1 MAVDDASSLGGG
13 KKDMTDTSLLDRFA
27 AIVGPTYAVRDAEGI
42 APYLA
47 ERREKFLGRTPL
59 VLRPGSVAEIAAILK
74 LANETRTGI
83 VPQAGNTGLVGGQI
97 PSTAG
102 DQILVS
108 VSRLDKVRHV
118 DAASNVMIVEA
129 GLILANA
136 HATAARADR
145 LFPLSLASE
154 GSCEIGGNLSTNAGG
169 TAVLAYG
176 NARELVLGVEVVLAS
191 GEIWNGLRTL
201 RKDNTGY
208 DLKDLFI
215 GAEGTLGIITAAAL
229 KLFPR
234 PRGTAV
240 ALLGLKDPAAAL
252 AVFNIG
258 KDRAGFGLTATEL
271 MPRIAIE
278 TAVKYLPG
286 ARDPL
291 SVPHAW
297 YLLIEVSSPRS
308 QDDAEATVEAIFAES
323 MERGLV
329 EDGVAA
335 KSAAEA
341 AELWRMREAL
351 SDLQKNLGGSIKHD
365 VAVPLAAVPELL
377 ARAADAATT
386 LIPGARPFP
395 FGHIGD
401 GNIHLNISQPEGMD
415 KAAYLARWDEMNA
428 AIHAIVVDLGGTISA
443 EHGIGTLKRTLL
455 TQVKS
460 PVEIA
465 LMRRIKTALDP
476 NGIMNPGKVL

>member
-1 MAVDDASSLGGG
+1 
-13 KKDMTDTSLLDRFA
+13 MTTPDQPLLDRFA
-27 AIVGPTYAVRDAEGI
+27 AIVGDEYAVRDAQEI

-47 ERREKFLGRTPL
+47 ERREKFSGRTSL
-59 VLRPGSVAEIAAILK
+59 VLRPGSVDEIAAILK
-74 LANETRTGI
+74 LASETRTGI

-97 PSTAG
+97 PSAAG
-102 DQILVS
+102 DQIIVS
-108 VSRLDKVRHV
+108 VSRLNKVRHI
-118 DAASNVMIVEA
+118 DAASNVMIAEA

-136 HATAARADR
+136 HAAAAAVDR

-176 NARELVLGVEVVLAS
+176 NMREQVLGVEVVLPS

-208 DLKDLFI
+208 DLKDLFV
-215 GAEGTLGIITAAAL
+215 GAEGTLGIVTAAAL

-240 ALLGLKDPAAAL
+240 ALLGVKDPAAAL
-252 AVFNIG
+252 AVFNTA
-258 KDRAGFGLTATEL
+258 KSLAGFGLTAAEL

-278 TAVKYLPG
+278 TAVRYLPG
-286 ARDPL
+286 TRDPL
-291 SVPHAW
+291 AARHAW
-297 YLLIEVSSPRS
+297 YLMLEVSSPKS
-308 QDDAEATVEAIFAES
+308 QEDAEATIEAIFAES

-329 EDGVAA
+329 EDGIAT
-335 KSAAEA
+335 KSSAEA
-341 AELWRMREAL
+341 AALWRMREAL

-377 ARAADAATT
+377 ARAAEAATK

-401 GNIHLNISQPEGMD
+401 GNIHLNISQPEGAD

-428 AIHAIVVDLGGTISA
+428 AIHAIVLDLGGTISA
-443 EHGIGTLKRTLL
+443 EHGIGTLKRGLL
-455 TQVKS
+455 TRVKS

-465 LMRRIKTALDP
+465 LMRKIKAALDP
-476 NGIMNPGKVL
+476 HGIMNPGKVL

>member
-1 MAVDDASSLGGG
+1 M
-13 KKDMTDTSLLDRFA
+13 DTPDPNLLDQFA
-27 AIVGPTYAVRDAEGI
+27 AIVGRDNALRTAAAI

-47 ERREKFLGRTPL
+47 ERREKFAGRTPL
-59 VLRPGSVAEIAAILK
+59 VLRPGSVAEVAAILK

-83 VPQAGNTGLVGGQI
+83 VPQAGNTGLVGGQM
-97 PSTAG
+97 PSVAG
-102 DQILVS
+102 DQIVVS
-108 VSRLDKVRHV
+108 VSRLNRVRRV
-118 DAASNVMIVEA
+118 DAASNVMIAEA
-129 GLILANA
+129 GLTLANA
-136 HATAARADR
+136 HAAAAEADR

-176 NARELVLGVEVVLAS
+176 NARELVLGIEVVLPT

-234 PRGTAV
+234 PRGKGV

-252 AVFNIG
+252 AVFNTA
-258 KDRAGFGLTATEL
+258 KSLAGFGLTAAEL

-278 TAVKYLPG
+278 TTVKYLAG

-291 SVPHAW
+291 ASAHPW

-308 QDDAEATVEAIFAES
+308 QEDADTTIEAIFGES
-323 MERGLV
+323 LEQGLV

-335 KSAAEA
+335 KSDAEA
-341 AELWRMREAL
+341 AELWRMRESL
-351 SDLQKNLGGSIKHD
+351 SDLQKKLGGSIKHD

-377 ARAADAATT
+377 ARADAAARK
-386 LIPGARPFP
+386 LIPGCRPFP

-401 GNIHLNISQPEGMD
+401 GNIHLNISQPDGAD
-415 KAAYLARWDEMNA
+415 KRAYLARWDEMNRV
-428 AIHAIVVDLGGTISA
+428 IHAIVIELGGTISA
-443 EHGIGTLKRTLL
+443 EHGIGTLKRKLL
-455 TQVKS
+455 TEVKS
-460 PVEIA
+460 PVELV
-465 LMRRIKTALDP
+465 LMQKIKAAFDP

>member
-1 MAVDDASSLGGG
+1 MPDAA
-13 KKDMTDTSLLDRFA
+13 LLDRFA
-27 AIVGPTYAVRDAEGI
+27 AIVGSAHAVRDASGI

-47 ERREKFLGRTPL
+47 ERREKFAGRTPM
-59 VLRPGSVAEIAAILK
+59 VLRPGSVAEVAAILT
-74 LANETRTGI
+74 LANDTRTGI
-83 VPQAGNTGLVGGQI
+83 VPQSGNTGLVGGQI
-97 PSTAG
+97 PSPAG
-102 DQILVS
+102 DQIVVS
-108 VSRLDKVRHV
+108 LSRLDRVRAV
-118 DAASNVMIVEA
+118 DAASNVMIAEA

-136 HATAARADR
+136 HVAAEKVDR

-176 NARELVLGVEVVLAS
+176 NARELVLGVEVVLPS

-208 DLKDLFI
+208 DLKDLFV

-234 PRGTAV
+234 PRGTGV

-252 AVFNIG
+252 AVCNTA
-258 KDRAGFGLTATEL
+258 KSLAGFGLTAAEL

-278 TAVKYLPG
+278 TAVKYLAG

-291 SVPHAW
+291 AGPHPW
-297 YLLIEVSSPRS
+297 YLLIEVASPRS
-308 QDDAEATVEAIFAES
+308 QADAETTIEAIFAES
-323 MERGLV
+323 LAAGLV
-329 EDGVAA
+329 DDGVAA

-341 AELWRMREAL
+341 GALWRMREAL

-377 ARAADAATT
+377 ARAAEAAKK
-386 LIPGARPFP
+386 LIPGCRPFP

-401 GNIHLNISQPEGMD
+401 GNIHLNISQPEGAD
-415 KAAYLARWDEMNA
+415 KEAYLARWDEMNA
-428 AIHAIVVDLGGTISA
+428 VVHAIVIELGGTISA
-443 EHGIGTLKRTLL
+443 EHGIGTLKRKLL
-455 TQVKS
+455 AEVKS
-460 PVEIA
+460 PLEIEM
-465 LMRRIKTALDP
+465 MRRIKAAFDP

>member
-1 MAVDDASSLGGG
+1 MDA
-13 KKDMTDTSLLDRFA
+13 SLLDRFA
-27 AIVGPTYAVRDAEGI
+27 AIVGDTYALRDAAAI

-47 ERREKFLGRTPL
+47 ERREKFTGHTPL
-59 VLRPGSVAEIAAILK
+59 VLRPGSVEEVAAILK
-74 LANETRTGI
+74 LAGETRTGV

-97 PSTAG
+97 PSAAG
-102 DQILVS
+102 DQIIVS
-108 VSRLDKVRHV
+108 VSRLNKVRHV

-129 GLILANA
+129 GLILADA
-136 HATAARADR
+136 HAAAEKVDR
-145 LFPLSLASE
+145 LFPVSLASE

-176 NARELVLGVEVVLAS
+176 NARELVLGLEVVLPS
-191 GEIWNGLRTL
+191 GEIWHGLRTL

-208 DLKDLFI
+208 DLKDLFV

-234 PRGTAV
+234 PRGKGV
-240 ALLGLKDPAAAL
+240 ALLGLQDPAAAL
-252 AVFNIG
+252 AVFNTA
-258 KDRAGFGLTATEL
+258 KSLAGFGLTAAEL

-291 SVPHAW
+291 ETPHAW
-297 YLLIEVSSPRS
+297 YILLEVSSPKS
-308 QDDAEATVEAIFAES
+308 QTDAEATVEAIFAES
-323 MERGLV
+323 LEQGLV

-335 KSAAEA
+335 KSEAEA

-365 VAVPLAAVPELL
+365 VAVPLAVVPELL
-377 ARAADAATT
+377 ARAADAARK
-386 LIPGARPFP
+386 LIPGCRPFP

-401 GNIHLNISQPEGMD
+401 GNIHLNISQPDGAD
-415 KAAYLARWDEMNA
+415 KEAYLARWDEMNQV
-428 AIHAIVVDLGGTISA
+428 IHAIVIELGGTVSA
-443 EHGIGTLKRTLL
+443 EHGIGTLKRALL
-455 TQVKS
+455 PQVKS

-465 LMRRIKTALDP
+465 LMRKIKAALDP

>member
-1 MAVDDASSLGGG
+1 
-13 KKDMTDTSLLDRFA
+13 MTTPDQPLLDRFA
-27 AIVGPTYAVRDAEGI
+27 AIVGDEYAVRDAQEI

-47 ERREKFLGRTPL
+47 ERREKFSGRTSL
-59 VLRPGSVAEIAAILK
+59 VLRPGSVDEIAAILK
-74 LANETRTGI
+74 LASETRTGI

-97 PSTAG
+97 PSAAG
-102 DQILVS
+102 DQIIVS
-108 VSRLDKVRHV
+108 VSRLNRVRHI
-118 DAASNVMIVEA
+118 DAASNVMIAEA

-136 HATAARADR
+136 HAAAAAVDR

-176 NARELVLGVEVVLAS
+176 NMREQVLGVEVVLPS

-208 DLKDLFI
+208 DLKDLFV
-215 GAEGTLGIITAAAL
+215 GAEGTLGIVTAAAL

-240 ALLGLKDPAAAL
+240 ALLGVKDPAAAL
-252 AVFNIG
+252 AVFNTA
-258 KDRAGFGLTATEL
+258 KSLAGFGLTAAEL

-278 TAVKYLPG
+278 TAVRYLPG
-286 ARDPL
+286 TRDPL
-291 SVPHAW
+291 AARHAW
-297 YLLIEVSSPRS
+297 YLMLEVSSPKS
-308 QDDAEATVEAIFAES
+308 QEDAEATIEAIFAES

-329 EDGVAA
+329 EDGIAT
-335 KSAAEA
+335 KSSAEA
-341 AELWRMREAL
+341 AALWRMREAL

-377 ARAADAATT
+377 ARAAEAATK

-401 GNIHLNISQPEGMD
+401 GNIHLNISQPEGAD

-428 AIHAIVVDLGGTISA
+428 AIHTIVLDLGGTISA
-443 EHGIGTLKRTLL
+443 EHGIGTLKRGLL
-455 TQVKS
+455 TRVKS

-465 LMRRIKTALDP
+465 LMRKIKTALDP
-476 NGIMNPGKVL
+476 QGIMNPGKVL

>member
-1 MAVDDASSLGGG
+1 
-13 KKDMTDTSLLDRFA
+13 MTTPDQPLLDRFA
-27 AIVGPTYAVRDAEGI
+27 AIVGDEYAVRDAQEI

-47 ERREKFLGRTPL
+47 ERREKFSGRTPM
-59 VLRPGSVAEIAAILK
+59 VLRPGSVDEIAAILK
-74 LANETRTGI
+74 LASETRTGI

-97 PSTAG
+97 PSAAG
-102 DQILVS
+102 DQIIVS
-108 VSRLDKVRHV
+108 VSRLNKVRHV
-118 DAASNVMIVEA
+118 DAASNVMIAEA

-136 HATAARADR
+136 HAAAAAVDR

-176 NARELVLGVEVVLAS
+176 NMREQVLGVEVVLPS

-208 DLKDLFI
+208 DLKDLFV
-215 GAEGTLGIITAAAL
+215 GAEGTLGIVTAAAL

-240 ALLGLKDPAAAL
+240 ALLGVKDPAAAL
-252 AVFNIG
+252 AVFNTAKG
-258 KDRAGFGLTATEL
+258 LAGFGLTAAEL

-278 TAVKYLPG
+278 TAVRYLPG
-286 ARDPL
+286 TRDPL
-291 SVPHAW
+291 AAPHAW
-297 YLLIEVSSPRS
+297 YLMLEVSSPKS
-308 QDDAEATVEAIFAES
+308 QEDAEATIEAIFAES

-329 EDGVAA
+329 EDGIAT
-335 KSAAEA
+335 KSSAEA
-341 AELWRMREAL
+341 AALWRMREAL

-377 ARAADAATT
+377 ARAAEAATK

-401 GNIHLNISQPEGMD
+401 GNIHLNISQPEGAD

-428 AIHAIVVDLGGTISA
+428 AIHAIVLDLGGTISA
-443 EHGIGTLKRTLL
+443 EHGIGTLKRGLL
-455 TQVKS
+455 TRVKS

-465 LMRRIKTALDP
+465 LMRKIKTALDP
-476 NGIMNPGKVL
+476 QGIMNPGKVL